1 MFGFDSHHDEV
12 YNNPSANKASWSHE
26 LIAGAAAYEVMK
38 KHEAGTDSSHKFSK
52 EVFAAMAGAEADKLI
67 ETKGLNFV
75 DREKA
80 QTQARQN
87 AERIYDARYA

>member
-12 YNNPSANKASWSHE
+12 YNEKSNKSSWSHE
-26 LIAGAAAYEVMK
+26 LIAGAAAYEAMK
-38 KHEAGTDSSHKFSK
+38 QHESGTDDGHKFTK
-52 EVFAAMAGAEADKLI
+52 EMFAAFAGAEADKLI
-67 ETKGLNFV
+67 ETKGLDFI

-80 QTQARQN
+80 QRQARQN

>member
-12 YNNPSANKASWSHE
+12 YNETSDKGSWSHE

-38 KHEAGTDSSHKFSK
+38 KHEAGEDGNHKFSK
-52 EVFAAMAGAEADKLI
+52 EIFAGLAGAEADKLI
-67 ETKGLNFV
+67 ETKGLSYI

-80 QTQARQN
+80 QSQARQN
-87 AERIYDARYA
+87 AERIYDAKYS